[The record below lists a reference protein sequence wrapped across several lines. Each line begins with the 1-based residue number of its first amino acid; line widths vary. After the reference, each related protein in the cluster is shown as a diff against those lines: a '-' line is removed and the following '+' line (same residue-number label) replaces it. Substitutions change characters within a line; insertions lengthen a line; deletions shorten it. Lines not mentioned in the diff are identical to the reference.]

1 MAGELLIQVFNIGRF
16 RAIRP
21 VLDELAAAR
30 TLGPESQAVLREAA
44 ASPIARR
51 DLGHFDGLLARIL
64 RHPELEL
71 RVFLAPGEVDVV
83 IEGVV
88 HVLCFENGPEFSL
101 VTPVG
106 PSWVVLDRAL
116 AVFMD
121 LDWFRATLFRPTF
134 EPHAEANLLA
144 YPRAGFEARYY
155 VLSREDVAHVAAGLQ
170 ALLLDPLPTEIAA
183 LLATR
188 AEQLH
193 ARHAEEI
200 STAKEAMTALLRQ
213 HPDLLKPDAYNDL
226 IVAYRDGSPVRI
238 RDIGQAIEAPE
249 NDLLAMTLFREVR
262 SAAEGLARLAS
273 KALSREELTLAHTS
287 LL

>member
-1 MAGELLIQVFNIGRF
+1 M
-16 RAIRP
+16 
-21 VLDELAAAR
+21 
-30 TLGPESQAVLREAA
+30 
-44 ASPIARR
+44 
-51 DLGHFDGLLARIL
+51 
-64 RHPELEL
+64 
-71 RVFLAPGEVDVV
+71 

-88 HVLCFENGPEFSL
+88 HVLCFENGAELAWLRPL
-101 VTPVG
+101 GRVG
-106 PSWVVLDRAL
+106 WCSTVL
-116 AVFMD
+116 AVFID

-200 STAKEAMTALLRQ
+200 STVKEAMTALLRQ
-213 HPDLLKPDAYNDL
+213 HPDLLKPDD
-226 IVAYRDGSPVRI
+226 V
-238 RDIGQAIEAPE
+238 Q
-249 NDLLAMTLFREVR
+249 R
-262 SAAEGLARLAS
+262 SHRCLSQWLSGPHPGHWAS
-273 KALSREELTLAHTS
+273 DRGAGK
-287 LL
+287 